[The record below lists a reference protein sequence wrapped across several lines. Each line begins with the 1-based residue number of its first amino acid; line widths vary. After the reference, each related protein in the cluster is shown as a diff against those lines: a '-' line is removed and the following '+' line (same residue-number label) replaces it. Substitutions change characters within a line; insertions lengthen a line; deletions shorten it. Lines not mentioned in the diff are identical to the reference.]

1 MDRFHE
7 FQKAQV
13 NSMRYSIVGAVS
25 GVILAIIMKEKDP
38 ADFLAYTIMGYT
50 AGVVTGD
57 FINYRKLKKVIVIE
71 EENAN
76 GTK

>member
-1 MDRFHE
+1 MDRFHQ

-13 NSMRYSIVGAVS
+13 NSMRYSIIGAVS
-25 GVILAIIMKEKDP
+25 GVIVALLMKEKDP

-57 FINYRKLKKVIVIE
+57 FINYKKLKKVIVIE
-71 EENAN
+71 EAN
-76 GTK
+76 GAK